1 MKTEQETEKGKSTF
15 RCGGHL
21 IDLCTLADRCLV
33 IQPKKYITY
42 TTIMVSVNRILYN
55 LQRCKKKEKLPTLSQ
70 RALLLREVL
79 ATEGS

>member
-21 IDLCTLADRCLV
+21 IDMCTLADRCLV

-55 LQRCKKKEKLPTLSQ
+55 LQRCKKKEKT
-70 RALLLREVL
+70 ANFV
-79 ATEGS
+79 TEGFAPKGGAGY